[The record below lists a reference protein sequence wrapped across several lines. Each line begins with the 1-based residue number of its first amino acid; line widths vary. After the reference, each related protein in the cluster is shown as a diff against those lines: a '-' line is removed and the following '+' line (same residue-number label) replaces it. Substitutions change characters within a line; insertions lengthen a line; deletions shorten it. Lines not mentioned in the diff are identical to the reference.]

1 MPLIILLLRQVGCVC
16 ANRSPKKCR
25 NYTFYVW
32 RAIFGVSLTGVED
45 GFTVQYFGGF
55 FSSNKNAPAKKEE
68 RVLFNTSA
76 EEAG

>member
-1 MPLIILLLRQVGCVC
+1 
-16 ANRSPKKCR
+16 
-25 NYTFYVW
+25 
-32 RAIFGVSLTGVED
+32 VED